1 MRADSPDKVQSPDLT
16 LLLNRMGQGDR
27 EAADQAAAVK
37 QVEASVN
44 QPWSLAS

>member
-1 MRADSPDKVQSPDLT
+1 MMILC
-16 LLLNRMGQGDR
+16 